1 MIKISIIIP
10 VYNAEKYL
18 KKCID
23 SVINQNVESKEII
36 LVNDGSIDNSQEI
49 IDEYV
54 AKYPDMI
61 KAIKQENA
69 GQAVARNVG
78 IENASG
84 EFLAFLD
91 SDDYLEENSYQLALN
106 KAECDDLDIVCFDYY
121 EIINGK
127 KEEKQHYFLN
137 TDDVIRKYIVS
148 ETSPC
153 NRIVKRKIFIDN
165 NVRFLENKIYEDLAT
180 IPTLAKYTKKIG
192 YIPDRVYDYVIREN
206 STMRYA
212 TYNSKIEDIFYAVE
226 KLYNDFK
233 DTEYME
239 ELEYIYIE
247 HLLHAASLRFFSY
260 KEGIGNIDKVVSV
273 MKDKFPKWRKNKYY
287 KMQSIKYKIICEL
300 FYHKKFGILS
310 SILGGK
316 NA

>member
-54 AKYPDMI
+54 AKYPDII

-91 SDDYLEENSYQLALN
+91 SDDYLEENSYQLVLN

-153 NRIVKRKIFIDN
+153 NRIVKRKIFSDN

-212 TYNSKIEDIFYAVE
+212 TYNPKIEDIFYAVE

-260 KEGIGNIDKVVSV
+260 KEGRGNVDKVVSV